1 MYTDFQ
7 QLAIICLVMFYILIN
22 IYYKQLLN
30 IGIFLINFIM
40 LSLVLNNKT
49 NAIIIAY
56 IICIIYNIY
65 KNFHLL
71 ENFEPNNTINLDNFK
86 PKVKNN
92 PKNKHINDTLLNIT
106 ERLLNKFIEK
116 TQKLDPKKIA
126 TRQVKVSDL
135 LPTKKNLSPIKIKQ
149 MKNNKEILN
158 KPIVITNDNFI
169 IDGHYRWHINNSLN
183 DEYIKATIIS
193 SDVKNFLKDITI
205 FKKEYNIDELGK
217 FTIDKNKLNKAKK
230 SINIIIEHI
239 NLLNEYQK
247 DLDKINVV

>member
-7 QLAIICLVMFYILIN
+7 QLAIICLVIFYILIN
-22 IYYKQLLN
+22 LYYKQLLN
-30 IGIFLINFIM
+30 IGIFFINFIM
-40 LSLVLNNKT
+40 ISLVVNNKI

-56 IICIIYNIY
+56 IICIIYNIF

-71 ENFEPNNTINLDNFK
+71 ENFETNNTININKTKHNHKNK
-86 PKVKNN
+86 PKNT
-92 PKNKHINDTLLNIT
+92 HINDILLNIT

-116 TQKLDPKKIA
+116 TQKLNPKQIA
-126 TRQVKVSDL
+126 TRQVKTSDL

-183 DEYIKATIIS
+183 DEYIMATIIS
-193 SDVKNFLKDITI
+193 SDIKTFLKDISI

-217 FTIDKNKLNKAKK
+217 FTIDKNKLNNAKK